1 MTLLLNETSTELDN
15 TEALRVFDHA
25 GPDLAEHYR
34 RYGFSLL
41 VNALTPV
48 EVAAV
53 NADAVRLCRGDYGA
67 IRYGHE
73 DAQSIGRMSPQ
84 PKDDHDLL
92 RQFLCIHFP
101 HKVSQAALA
110 APLPCP
116 RPHL

>member
-15 TEALRVFDHA
+15 TEALGVFDHA

-41 VNALTPV
+41 GNALTPA

-84 PKDDHDLL
+84 PKDVDDLV
-92 RQFLCIHFP
+92 RRVLCIHFP
-101 HKVSQAALA
+101 
-110 APLPCP
+110 P
-116 RPHL
+116 